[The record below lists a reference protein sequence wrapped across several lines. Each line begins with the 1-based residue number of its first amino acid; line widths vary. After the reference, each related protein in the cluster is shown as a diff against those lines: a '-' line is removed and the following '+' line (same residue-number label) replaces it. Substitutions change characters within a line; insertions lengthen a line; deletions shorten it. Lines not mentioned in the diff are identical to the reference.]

1 MTDFEIDSLYKT
13 GMPISHAAGLWAVYA
28 QGLEDALATMTA
40 CTCGATVATVATV
53 APVAP
58 VATVAD
64 QPSVATVATV
74 TVIADEPVVLPDP
87 PLAA

>member
-1 MTDFEIDSLYKT
+1 MMTDYEIDALYKR
-13 GMPISHAAGLWAVYA
+13 GIPVSHAAGLWGVYA

-40 CTCGATVATVATV
+40 CTCGTTVAT
-53 APVAP
+53 

>member
-13 GMPISHAAGLWAVYA
+13 GMPISHVAGLWAVYA

-40 CTCGATVATVATV
+40 CTCGASVATV

>member
-40 CTCGATVATVATV
+40 CTCGASVATV

>member
-13 GMPISHAAGLWAVYA
+13 GMPISHVAGLWSVYA
-28 QGLEDALATMTA
+28 KGLEDALATMTD
-40 CTCGATVATVATV
+40 CTCGTTVAT
-53 APVAP
+53 